1 MKIVNHF
8 RKSYQNRTYL
18 TQKLKENLIIGGG
31 LQGYSKTQKEL
42 YKTFNES
49 LNFTEFSDEIHEQKE
64 EFDFIDDNNEDIAEE
79 NETEIPNKNNK
90 IIIENYFD
98 FNSQE
103 FQKALNM
110 NIRVIIEE
118 TEYIDHENKNFNINA
133 ILDTNL
139 N

>member
-1 MKIVNHF
+1 
-8 RKSYQNRTYL
+8 
-18 TQKLKENLIIGGG
+18 
-31 LQGYSKTQKEL
+31 KEL